1 MSRRTTIALRFALD
15 EPYLTE
21 LRAAFPAVDFPVCAT
36 LDDLT
41 PMRGEIDALIGGGAL
56 DAAFLAAAPR
66 LRWVQLPTAG
76 VDGQALAPLV
86 ARDVAVTTFSGV
98 TAPNIAEHIL
108 MLMFAFARNLRL
120 LLRQQ
125 DRHIWR
131 DGATAGD
138 PRQRGASRTLFPP
151 VFELEGQ
158 TLGVVGLGAI
168 GDALAR
174 KAHGVGMRVLATKR
188 QPAVPP
194 AHIDRLLPSEELPT
208 LLAEADHV
216 ALCLPLTAATRG
228 LIGAN
233 ELRLMRSTAYLY
245 NTGRG
250 ALVDQDALVAALRA
264 GTIAGAGLDVTTPE
278 PLPADSPLWDLPN
291 VLMTAHTSGA
301 TPRHWERGVALIR
314 ENVRRF
320 LVDEPLLNRF
330 DPAAGY

>member
-1 MSRRTTIALRFALD
+1 MSPTIVLRFALD
-15 EPYLTE
+15 EPYLAT

-36 LDDLT
+36 ATDLAAAI
-41 PMRGEIDALIGGGAL
+41 GEADALIGGGAL
-56 DAAFLAAAPR
+56 DEALLDAAPR
-66 LRWVQLPTAG
+66 LRWVQLPVAG
-76 VDGQALAPLV
+76 VDGLDTAPLV
-86 ARDVAVTTFSGV
+86 ARDIVVTTFGGV
-98 TAPNIAEHIL
+98 TAPNIAEHTL

-131 DGATAGD
+131 DGEAAGD
-138 PRQRGASRTLFPP
+138 LRQRGASRTLFPP

-174 KAHGVGMRVLATKR
+174 KAHGVGMRVIATRR
-188 QPAVPP
+188 QPGPPP
-194 AHIDRLLPSEELPT
+194 AHLARLLPPDALPT

-228 LIGAN
+228 LIGAR
-233 ELRLMRSTAYLY
+233 ELGQMRRSAYLY

-250 ALVDQDALVAALRA
+250 ALVDQEALIAALRA
-264 GTIAGAGLDVTTPE
+264 GTLAGAGLDVTTPE

-291 VLMTAHTSGA
+291 VLLTAHTAGA
-301 TPRHWERGVALIR
+301 TPQHWERGLALIV

-320 LVDEPLLNRF
+320 LADAPLRNRF
-330 DPAAGY
+330 DPAKGY

>member
-1 MSRRTTIALRFALD
+1 MRPTIILRFALD
-15 EPYLTE
+15 EPYLTT
-21 LRAAFPAVDFPVCAT
+21 LREAFPQADFPVCAT
-36 LDDLT
+36 NEELA
-41 PMRGEIDALIGGGAL
+41 RAIGGADALIGGGAL
-56 DAAFLAAAPR
+56 DDTLLAAAAR

-76 VDGQALAPLV
+76 VDGQDLGALV
-86 ARDVAVTTFSGV
+86 ARGIAVTTFSGV

-108 MLMFAFARNLRL
+108 TLMFAFARNLRL
-120 LLRQQ
+120 LIRQQ
-125 DRHIWR
+125 ERHIWR

-158 TLGVVGLGAI
+158 TLGIVGLGAI

-174 KAHGVGMRVLATKR
+174 KAHGVGMRVIATKR
-188 QPAVPP
+188 QPAAPP
-194 AHIDRLLPSEELPT
+194 AHIERLLPVDQLPT
-208 LLAEADHV
+208 LLADADHV
-216 ALCLPLTAATRG
+216 ALCLPNTAATRG
-228 LIGAN
+228 LIGAR
-233 ELRLMRSTAYLY
+233 ELGLMKPTAYLY

-250 ALVDQDALVAALRA
+250 VLVDQEALIAALQD
-264 GTIAGAGLDVTTPE
+264 GTIAGAGLDVTDPE

-301 TPRHWERGVALIR
+301 TPRHWERGLALIS

-320 LVDEPLLNRF
+320 LADEPLRNRF

>member
-1 MSRRTTIALRFALD
+1 MRPTIVLRFALD
-15 EPYLTE
+15 EPYLTT
-21 LRAAFPAVDFPVCAT
+21 LRGTFPAVDFPICTTAAELAAVIGAA
-36 LDDLT
+36 
-41 PMRGEIDALIGGGAL
+41 DALIGGGAL
-56 DAAFLAAAPR
+56 DTILLAAAPR
-66 LRWVQLPTAG
+66 LRWVQLPVAG
-76 VDGQALAPLV
+76 VDGVDTAPLV
-86 ARDVAVTTFSGV
+86 AHGIAVTTFSGV
-98 TAPNIAEHIL
+98 TAPNIAEHVL

-125 DRHIWR
+125 ERHIWR
-131 DGATAGD
+131 DGDAASD
-138 PRQRGASRTLFPP
+138 PRLRGASRTLFPP

-174 KAHGVGMRVLATKR
+174 KAHGVGMRVIATR
-188 QPAVPP
+188 RHPGPLP
-194 AHIDRLLPSEELPT
+194 AHLDRLIPTAELPT

-216 ALCLPLTAATRG
+216 ALCLPLTAETRG
-228 LIGAN
+228 LIGAR
-233 ELRLMRSTAYLY
+233 ELAQMRPSAYLY

-250 ALVDQDALVAALRA
+250 ALVDQEALIAALQA

-301 TPRHWERGVALIR
+301 TPQHWERGLALII

-320 LVDEPLLNRF
+320 LNDAPLRNQF
-330 DPAAGY
+330 DPATGY

>member
-1 MSRRTTIALRFALD
+1 MRPTIILRFALD
-15 EPYLTE
+15 EPYLTT
-21 LRAAFPAVDFPVCAT
+21 LRAAFPQVDFPVCAT
-36 LDDLT
+36 SEDLA
-41 PMRGEIDALIGGGAL
+41 RAIGAADALIGGGAL
-56 DAAFLAAAPR
+56 DAALLAAAPR

-76 VDGQALAPLV
+76 VDGQDLGALV
-86 ARDVAVTTFSGV
+86 ARGIAVTTFSGV

-108 MLMFAFARNLRL
+108 TLMFAFARNLRL
-120 LLRQQ
+120 LIRQQ

-131 DGATAGD
+131 DGATADD

-174 KAHGVGMRVLATKR
+174 KAHGVGMRVIATKR
-188 QPAVPP
+188 QPVAPP
-194 AHIDRLLPSEELPT
+194 AHIARLLPVEQLPT
-208 LLAEADHV
+208 LLAESDHV
-216 ALCLPLTAATRG
+216 ALCLPNTAATRG
-228 LIGAN
+228 LIGAR
-233 ELRLMRSTAYLY
+233 ELRLMKPTAYLY

-250 ALVDQDALVAALRA
+250 VLVDQEALIAALRA

-301 TPRHWERGVALIR
+301 TPRHWERGLALIS

-320 LVDEPLLNRF
+320 LADEPLRNRF

>member
-1 MSRRTTIALRFALD
+1 MRPTIVLRFALD
-15 EPYLTE
+15 EPYLAA

-36 LDDLT
+36 PEELA
-41 PMRGEIDALIGGGAL
+41 GVIGAADALIGGGAL
-56 DAAFLAAAPR
+56 NAALLDAAPR
-66 LRWVQLPTAG
+66 LRWVQLPVAG
-76 VDGQALAPLV
+76 VDGLATAALV
-86 ARDVAVTTFSGV
+86 AHGIAITTFSGV

-125 DRHIWR
+125 DRHVWR
-131 DGATAGD
+131 DGVTATD
-138 PRQRGASRTLFPP
+138 PRQRGSARTLFPP

-174 KAHGVGMRVLATKR
+174 KAHGVGMRVIATR
-188 QPAVPP
+188 RHPGTPP
-194 AHIDRLLPSEELPT
+194 DHIARLLPPDALPA

-216 ALCLPLTAATRG
+216 ALCLPLTAETRG
-228 LIGAN
+228 LIGAR
-233 ELRLMRSTAYLY
+233 ELGQMRRSAYLY

-250 ALVDQDALVAALRA
+250 ALVDQEALVAALRD

-278 PLPADSPLWDLPN
+278 PLPAASPLWDLPN

-301 TPRHWERGVALIR
+301 TPRHWERGLALIS

-320 LVDEPLLNRF
+320 LADEPLRNRF
-330 DPAAGY
+330 DPATGY

>member
-1 MSRRTTIALRFALD
+1 MRPTIILRFALE
-15 EPYLTE
+15 EPYLTT
-21 LRAAFPAVDFPVCAT
+21 LRSTFPEVDFPICAT
-36 LDDLT
+36 PEELAAAI
-41 PMRGEIDALIGGGAL
+41 GAADALIGGGAL
-56 DAAFLAAAPR
+56 DAALLDAAPR
-66 LRWVQLPTAG
+66 LRWVQLPVAG
-76 VDGQALAPLV
+76 VDGMDTAPLV
-86 ARDVAVTTFSGV
+86 ARGIMVTTFSGV
-98 TAPNIAEHIL
+98 TAPNIAEHVM

-120 LLRQQ
+120 LLGQQ
-125 DRHIWR
+125 EKHIWR
-131 DGATAGD
+131 DGAGPGD
-138 PRQRGASRTLFPP
+138 PRQRAASRTLFPP

-174 KAHGVGMRVLATKR
+174 KAHGVGMRVIATR
-188 QPAVPP
+188 RRGGETP
-194 AHIDRLLPSEELPT
+194 AHLERLYAPAELDT

-216 ALCLPLTAATRG
+216 ALCLPLTAESRG
-228 LIGAN
+228 LIGAR
-233 ELRLMRSTAYLY
+233 ELGLMRPTAYLY

-250 ALVDQDALVAALRA
+250 KLVDQDALIAALRS

-301 TPRHWERGVALIR
+301 TPRHWERGLALIS

-320 LVDEPLLNRF
+320 LAGEPLRNRF

>member
-1 MSRRTTIALRFALD
+1 MRPTIALRFALE

-21 LRAAFPAVDFPVCAT
+21 LRAAFPEVDFPVCASAEE
-36 LDDLT
+36 LT
-41 PMRGEIDALIGGGAL
+41 RVIGTVDALIGGGAV
-56 DAAFLAAAPR
+56 DAALLATAPR

-76 VDGQALAPLV
+76 VDGQTLAPLV
-86 ARDVAVTTFSGV
+86 ERGVAVTTFSGV
-98 TAPNIAEHIL
+98 TAPNIAEHVL

-120 LLRQQ
+120 LLGQQ

-131 DGATAGD
+131 DGATAAD

-174 KAHGVGMRVLATKR
+174 KAHGVGMRVIATRR
-188 QPAVPP
+188 QPAAPP
-194 AHIDRLLPSEELPT
+194 AHIDRLLPTAELPT

-216 ALCLPLTAATRG
+216 ALCLPLTAETRG
-228 LIGAN
+228 LIGAR
-233 ELRLMRSTAYLY
+233 ELGQMRRSAYLY

-250 ALVDQDALVAALRA
+250 ALVDQDALVAALLA

-278 PLPADSPLWDLPN
+278 PLPAESPLWDLPN

-301 TPRHWERGVALIR
+301 TPRHWERGLALIS

-320 LVDEPLLNRF
+320 LADEPLRNRY

>member
-1 MSRRTTIALRFALD
+1 MRTTVILRFALD
-15 EPYLTE
+15 EPFLTT
-21 LRAAFPAVDFPVCAT
+21 LRATFPAVDFPICAT
-36 LDDLT
+36 PEELAAAI
-41 PMRGEIDALIGGGAL
+41 GGADAIIGGGP
-56 DAAFLAAAPR
+56 LAADLLATAPR
-66 LRWVQLPTAG
+66 LRWVQLPVAG
-76 VDGQALAPLV
+76 VDGMDTGPLV
-86 ARDVAVTTFSGV
+86 AHGLTVTTFSGV
-98 TAPNIAEHIL
+98 TAPNIAEHIV

-138 PRQRGASRTLFPP
+138 PRQRAASRTLFPP

-174 KAHGVGMRVLATKR
+174 KAHGVGMRVIATR
-188 QPAVPP
+188 RRPGTSPPHIARLFAPDALPA
-194 AHIDRLLPSEELPT
+194 

-216 ALCLPLTAATRG
+216 ALCLPLTPETRG
-228 LIGAN
+228 LIGAA
-233 ELRLMRSTAYLY
+233 ELARMRPTAYLY

-250 ALVDQDALVAALRA
+250 ALVDQDALIDALRA
-264 GTIAGAGLDVTTPE
+264 GTIAGAELDVTTPE

-301 TPRHWERGVALIR
+301 TPRHWERGLALIS

-320 LVDEPLLNRF
+320 LADEPLQNRF